1 MLCGLP
7 WSEAFITQL
16 EEKEFRDAFV
26 SDQVRLRIAGLVR
39 ALREQQDRGW
49 SQAELGK
56 RMGKPQNVVSRL
68 EDPDYGRMSLATLLE
83 VAAAFGLPLWVDIP
97 NWDEWFKK
105 IQEIPNN
112 KTCRT
117 SFDAGDLKIRAEE
130 ARKNLET
137 KVCELRPFQPIPRS
151 NTGDSVRKYD
161 VQAC

>member
-7 WSEAFITQL
+7 WSEAFVTQL
-16 EEKEFRDAFV
+16 EEKGFRDAFV

-39 ALREQQDRGW
+39 ALREQQGRGW

-83 VAAAFGLPLWVDIP
+83 VAAAFELPLWIDIP

-105 IQEIPNN
+105 IQDVPNGS
-112 KTCRT
+112 TCRS
-117 SFDAGDLKIRAEE
+117 SFDANALISRAVEVKQHAETKICDLKPYMP
-130 ARKNLET
+130 LPT
-137 KVCELRPFQPIPRS
+137 S
-151 NTGDSVRKYD
+151 NTVNNGNSFEVL
-161 VQAC
+161 AC